1 MTLEH
6 WFEGTRLI
14 DLVIAVSLLEWLLLA
29 QWHRRSGQGIAPGAL
44 TLMLLPGL
52 CLMLGERGALTCA
65 PWYLMALLLSA
76 AGLAHIAD
84 LRRRWKS

>member
-1 MTLEH
+1 MMSAT
-6 WFEGTRLI
+6 WFDGTRLI

-29 QWHRRSGQGIAPGAL
+29 QWHRRTGRGIAAGAL
-44 TLMLLPGL
+44 AGMLLPGL
-52 CLMLGERGALTCA
+52 CLMLAARGALTGA

-84 LRRRWKS
+84 LRRRWKT